1 MWLGMWHL
9 KQFGFNASASLTTI
23 CFSLSWVTIILAHSN
38 CSDDISLDGLEQ
50 ELEECKNDDVVAN
63 ILSEGTKLREYT
75 KGVENNLRKV
85 ELDSIQHNSR
95 IQPPSQISLQKH
107 PVNSGP
113 SPANLQL
120 QGPRHHRPTPAS
132 PGAAHSRQNQVR
144 FLLLAGKTTQ
154 SLRFYLG

>member
-1 MWLGMWHL
+1 ME
-9 KQFGFNASASLTTI
+9 TE
-23 CFSLSWVTIILAHSN
+23 V
-38 CSDDISLDGLEQ
+38 
-50 ELEECKNDDVVAN
+50 
-63 ILSEGTKLREYT
+63 
-75 KGVENNLRKV
+75 GVEGNDEGKV
-85 ELDSIQHNSR
+85 EETGVEKSSSALSSPKQIADPVVFVNETYIEKEAISHHNSR

-132 PGAAHSRQNQVR
+132 AGAAHSRQNQVR

-154 SLRFYLG
+154 SLRLQKEEAL